1 MISFPTYLHI
11 LNSFLISS
19 GITPLID
26 IILSSSNTNSPIFS
40 PYCQKVVY
48 SEKTNWNECRHFV
61 SVNDD
66 YIEWD
71 NGLTCVG
78 EVCSII
84 NNYYEFGYFDEMNT
98 LLKGLK
104 IGKYISIDGDWGYD
118 SIEDVIESMTLE
130 IFIERIEWDTDHPGG
145 SGTDKILYIKDRR
158 KIRWIIKEFNIFY
171 QRLLE
176 FDKNKEKLF
185 NPSIP

>member
-1 MISFPTYLHI
+1 MSYVDDYGEI
-11 LNSFLISS
+11 
-19 GITPLID
+19 ID
-26 IILSSSNTNSPIFS
+26 SIF
-40 PYCQKVVY
+40 CTFCGKLVY
-48 SEKTNWNECRHFV
+48 SEKTNWNKCRHFV

-130 IFIERIEWDTDHPGG
+130 ICIERIEWDTDHPGG

-158 KIRWIIKEFNIFY
+158 KIRWIIKEFNIFH

-185 NPSIP
+185 I